1 VDLAARC
8 GGSTNRILEIIA
20 VPDTASNARSWR
32 RDSATIRFAETVGH
46 FRAASDLYR
55 GSISCAISQT

>member
-32 RDSATIRFAETVGH
+32 RDSATIRFEFAETVGH
-46 FRAASDLYR
+46 FRAASPKGDR
-55 GSISCAISQT
+55 SGH